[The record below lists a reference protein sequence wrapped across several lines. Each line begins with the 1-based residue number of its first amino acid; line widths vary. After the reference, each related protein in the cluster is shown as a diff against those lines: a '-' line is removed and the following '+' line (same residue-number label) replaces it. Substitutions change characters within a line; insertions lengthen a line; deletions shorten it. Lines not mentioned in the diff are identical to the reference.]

1 MEVEKNS
8 LMWNVD
14 NGRFWHAMCVTTT
27 CFHEI
32 SHADYT
38 FSTPVVRSSLSWLK
52 PSPRSMEFLGAWQA
66 LFQLTA
72 QQYELLTEAS
82 TNIRGGKVVVI

>member
-1 MEVEKNS
+1 MIS
-8 LMWNVD
+8 L
-14 NGRFWHAMCVTTT
+14 FLQAS
-27 CFHEI
+27 FHEI

>member
-1 MEVEKNS
+1 MNKLVIILDLECIAEVTH
-8 LMWNVD
+8 
-14 NGRFWHAMCVTTT
+14 G
-27 CFHEI
+27 FHEI